1 MNISLT
7 LLLAVLLQSHA
18 AMIEDAFQKEDY
30 ASAEKLIQTHIPEG
44 PRRSLFL
51 ARAALLQN
59 KQADARKFYD
69 AVLKAPNASIREK
82 TDAYVGILRILE
94 RDVYK
99 NRKELQTL
107 CENASKELPEGSNV
121 QRMFRLQLAGVY
133 ERMISVPA
141 VGNLQRM
148 MMPGCYLPP
157 DKPQTKA
164 LAIYMDILNSTKP
177 VPQITYCT
185 ATYGAAKIWRR
196 VGQYEKAEELLQ
208 KLWKSD
214 LPIIEKGN
222 CAVALTEHYIAV
234 TPIWTSKTGPLWL
247 QINAFTTSKEILPE
261 ARGRVLCTLAR
272 AAARKGYYNEA
283 FNYYN
288 RAANDSQLTPGQRIA
303 IQYQHINTAKQYKF
317 STQEHQT
324 RKRIYHDGRNHRW
337 ARVNQLQLMIP
348 YLADTKNQAEF
359 NELLKYGSRS
369 NIKLSS
375 SEVSRF
381 RKMFRERRKKR

>member
-18 AMIEDAFQKEDY
+18 AMIEDAFQKADY
-30 ASAEKLIQTHIPEG
+30 ASAEKLIRTHIPEG
-44 PRRSLFL
+44 PRQSLFL

-59 KQADARKFYD
+59 KQGDARKFYD
-69 AVLKAPNASIREK
+69 AVLKAPSASIREK
-82 TDAYVGILRILE
+82 TDAYVGILRMLE
-94 RDVYK
+94 VDVYK
-99 NRKELQTL
+99 NRKELLAL
-107 CENASKELPEGSNV
+107 CENAVKELPEGSNV

-133 ERMISVPA
+133 ERLISAPP
-141 VGNLQRM
+141 VGNLQRLM
-148 MMPGCYLPP
+148 LPGCYLPP

-164 LAIYMDILNSTKP
+164 LAIYMDILNSQKP
-177 VPQITYCT
+177 IPQITYCT

-261 ARGRVLCTLAR
+261 ARGRVLCTIAR

-288 RAANDSQLTPGQRIA
+288 RAANDSQLTPGQRTTILH
-303 IQYQHINTAKQYKF
+303 QYVNTAKQYKQHG
-317 STQEHQT
+317 QEYQA
-324 RKRIYHDGRNHRW
+324 RSRIFYDGRINRGT
-337 ARVNQLQLMIP
+337 RVNQLSYMTV
-348 YLADTKNQAEF
+348 YLAKNNNHASF
-359 NELLKYGSRS
+359 SELMKYASRS

-375 SEVSRF
+375 ADVSKY
-381 RKMFRERRKKR
+381 RKMFRKNRKKR